1 MIWQGQAPALEGGMP
16 HDVRLSPDRAAA
28 LTRGVTLM
36 SVGVAALLVTAKAAA
51 WLASGS
57 VALLA
62 SLADSSL
69 DLLASTLT
77 FFAVRYAAV
86 PPDDDHRFGHG
97 KAEAFASLMQAG
109 LVFASAAL
117 VGQEAIRSLL
127 NPQPLEAGGWALAVM
142 VLSTVMTFVLISAQT
157 WVLKRTQSVAVS
169 GDRAHYASDLAS
181 NMAALAGIGASAW
194 LGLAGLDGAAALLI
208 AVLLLW
214 GAIGVFREA
223 AVQLMDQELP
233 AADRA
238 RIVDLVT
245 RDPRLTDVHQL
256 RTRASGPYVHMQ
268 MHVDLDPLLT
278 LEDAHRVIVEAERR
292 LLEAF
297 PMADILIHPDPR
309 GLAEPHGGAFS
320 EAKSAE

>member
-1 MIWQGQAPALEGGMP
+1 MP

-28 LTRGVTLM
+28 LTRGITLM

-62 SLADSSL
+62 SLADSAL

-77 FFAVRYAAV
+77 FFAVRYAAA
-86 PPDDDHRFGHG
+86 PPDEEHRFGHG

-117 VGQEAIRSLL
+117 IGQEAIRSLL
-127 NPQPLEAGGWALAVM
+127 DPQPLEASGWALGVM

-194 LGLAGLDGAAALLI
+194 LGLAGLDGAAALVI

-214 GAIGVFREA
+214 GAISVFREA

-233 AADRA
+233 ASERA
-238 RIVDLVT
+238 RIVDLVI

-256 RTRASGPYVHMQ
+256 RTRASGPYVHIQ

-278 LEDAHRVIVEAERR
+278 LEDAHRVLVEAERR
-292 LLEAF
+292 VLEAF
-297 PMADILIHPDPR
+297 PTADILIHPDPR
-309 GLAEPHGGAFS
+309 GLAEPHGGAF
-320 EAKSAE
+320 AETATAEYTAP

>member
-1 MIWQGQAPALEGGMP
+1 
-16 HDVRLSPDRAAA
+16 
-28 LTRGVTLM
+28 M

-157 WVLKRTQSVAVS
+157 WVLRRTQSVAVS

-194 LGLAGLDGAAALLI
+194 LGLAGLDGAAALVI

-233 AADRA
+233 AAERA

-320 EAKSAE
+320 EARSAE

>member
-1 MIWQGQAPALEGGMP
+1 MPSDAP
-16 HDVRLSPDRAAA
+16 LSPDRAAA

-157 WVLKRTQSVAVS
+157 WVLRRTQSVAVS

-194 LGLAGLDGAAALLI
+194 LGLAGLDGAAALVI

-233 AADRA
+233 AAERA

-320 EAKSAE
+320 EARSAE

>member
-1 MIWQGQAPALEGGMP
+1 MP
-16 HDVRLSPDRAAA
+16 SDARLSPDRAAA
-28 LTRGVTLM
+28 LTRGITLM
-36 SVGVAALLVTAKAAA
+36 SVGVAALLVTAKAGA

-194 LGLAGLDGAAALLI
+194 LGLAGLDGAAALVI

-320 EAKSAE
+320 EARSAE

>member
-1 MIWQGQAPALEGGMP
+1 MSS
-16 HDVRLSPDRAAA
+16 DVRLSPDRAAA
-28 LTRGVTLM
+28 LTRGITLM
-36 SVGVAALLVTAKAAA
+36 SVGVATLLVTAKAAA
-51 WLASGS
+51 WMASGS

-62 SLADSSL
+62 SLADSTL
-69 DLLASTLT
+69 DLVASTIT
-77 FFAVRYAAV
+77 FFAVRYAAA

-127 NPQPLEAGGWALAVM
+127 DPQPLEAGTWALAVM

-157 WVLKRTQSVAVS
+157 WVLRRTASVAVS

-181 NMAALAGIGASAW
+181 NLAALAGIGASAW
-194 LGLAGLDGAAALLI
+194 LGVAGLDGAAALVI
-208 AVLLLW
+208 AALLLW

-233 AADRA
+233 AAERA
-238 RIVDLVT
+238 RIVELVT

-309 GLAEPHGGAFS
+309 GLAEPHGGAFA
-320 EAKSAE
+320 EATAAE

>member
-1 MIWQGQAPALEGGMP
+1 
-16 HDVRLSPDRAAA
+16 
-28 LTRGVTLM
+28 M

-320 EAKSAE
+320 EARSAE

>member
-1 MIWQGQAPALEGGMP
+1 MP

-194 LGLAGLDGAAALLI
+194 LGLAGLDGAAALVI

-214 GAIGVFREA
+214 GAISVFREA

-256 RTRASGPYVHMQ
+256 RTRASGPY
-268 MHVDLDPLLT
+268 
-278 LEDAHRVIVEAERR
+278 
-292 LLEAF
+292 
-297 PMADILIHPDPR
+297 
-309 GLAEPHGGAFS
+309 
-320 EAKSAE
+320 

>member
-1 MIWQGQAPALEGGMP
+1 MP
-16 HDVRLSPDRAAA
+16 SDARLSPDRAAA
-28 LTRGVTLM
+28 LTRGITLM
-36 SVGVAALLVTAKAAA
+36 SVGVAALLVTAKAGA

-117 VGQEAIRSLL
+117 VGQEAIRSLH

-142 VLSTVMTFVLISAQT
+142 GLSTVMTFALISAQT
-157 WVLKRTQSVAVS
+157 WVLRRTQSVAVS

-194 LGLAGLDGAAALLI
+194 LGLSGLDGAAALVI
-208 AVLLLW
+208 AALLLW

-233 AADRA
+233 AAERA

-320 EAKSAE
+320 EARSAE

>member
-1 MIWQGQAPALEGGMP
+1 MP
-16 HDVRLSPDRAAA
+16 SDARLSPDRAAA

-36 SVGVAALLVTAKAAA
+36 SVGVAALLVTAKAVA

-194 LGLAGLDGAAALLI
+194 LGLAGLDGAAALVI

-309 GLAEPHGGAFS
+309 GLAESHGGAFS
-320 EAKSAE
+320 EARSAE

>member
-1 MIWQGQAPALEGGMP
+1 MP
-16 HDVRLSPDRAAA
+16 SDARLSPDRAAA
-28 LTRGVTLM
+28 LTRGITLM
-36 SVGVAALLVTAKAAA
+36 SVGVAALLVTAKAGA

-117 VGQEAIRSLL
+117 VGQEAIRSLH
-127 NPQPLEAGGWALAVM
+127 NPQPLEAEGWALAVM
-142 VLSTVMTFVLISAQT
+142 GLSTVMTFVLISAQT
-157 WVLKRTQSVAVS
+157 WVLRRTQSVAVS

-194 LGLAGLDGAAALLI
+194 LGLSGLDGAAALVI
-208 AVLLLW
+208 AALLLW

-233 AADRA
+233 AAERA

-320 EAKSAE
+320 EARSAE

>member
-1 MIWQGQAPALEGGMP
+1 MP

-194 LGLAGLDGAAALLI
+194 LGLAGLDGAAALVI

-320 EAKSAE
+320 EARSAE

>member
-1 MIWQGQAPALEGGMP
+1 MP

-36 SVGVAALLVTAKAAA
+36 SVGVAALLVTAKAVA

-194 LGLAGLDGAAALLI
+194 LGLAGLDGAAALVI

-320 EAKSAE
+320 EARSAE

>member
-1 MIWQGQAPALEGGMP
+1 MPSDAP
-16 HDVRLSPDRAAA
+16 LSPDRAAA

-194 LGLAGLDGAAALLI
+194 LGLAGLDGAAALVI

-320 EAKSAE
+320 EARSAE

>member
-1 MIWQGQAPALEGGMP
+1 MPSDAP
-16 HDVRLSPDRAAA
+16 LSPDRAAA

-36 SVGVAALLVTAKAAA
+36 SVGVAALLVTAKAVA

-194 LGLAGLDGAAALLI
+194 LGLAGLDGAAALVI

-320 EAKSAE
+320 EARSAE

>member
-1 MIWQGQAPALEGGMP
+1 MPSDAP
-16 HDVRLSPDRAAA
+16 LSPDRAAA

-320 EAKSAE
+320 EARSAE